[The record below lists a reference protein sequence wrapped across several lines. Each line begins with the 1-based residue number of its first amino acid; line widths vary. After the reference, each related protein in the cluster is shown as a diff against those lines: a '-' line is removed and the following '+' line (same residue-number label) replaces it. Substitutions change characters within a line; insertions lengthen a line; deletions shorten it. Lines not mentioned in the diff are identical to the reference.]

1 MKWCLTEVLSWCRDL
16 GYHWFT
22 SGTTVMADIDDAAV
36 PAKRLGS
43 ACDPPQRKVI
53 DNSLPELFK
62 YMRIQYMDGQFYCK
76 ITVNLATPY
85 CNTCVELNYH
95 NILC

>member
-22 SGTTVMADIDDAAV
+22 PVTTVMTDIDID
-36 PAKRLGS
+36 
-43 ACDPPQRKVI
+43 DPPQRKVI